1 MKRPRIDPGRRWL
14 LIQLHRAH
22 IERILRSR
30 STSANG
36 EIARRM
42 NEIAMLCD
50 CGRTEAG
57 QQIALMLAQGSRP
70 DLQSIP
76 NWVFEPAEPS

>member
-1 MKRPRIDPGRRWL
+1 MTRSRIDPGRRWL

-22 IERILRSR
+22 IERILRSG
-30 STSANG
+30 SATADG

-50 CGRTEAG
+50 CARTEAG
-57 QQIALMLAQGSRP
+57 QRLAMMLARGHRP
-70 DLQSIP
+70 DLESLP
-76 NWVFEPAEPS
+76 MHAFEPAEPS